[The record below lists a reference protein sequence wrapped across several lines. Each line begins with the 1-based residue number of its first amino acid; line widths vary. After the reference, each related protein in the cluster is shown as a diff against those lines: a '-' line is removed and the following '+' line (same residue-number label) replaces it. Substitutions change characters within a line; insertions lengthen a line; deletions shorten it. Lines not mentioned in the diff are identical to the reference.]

1 MKILITGGCG
11 FLGSHIC
18 EYFKAQGEDVTALDN
33 LTRYELD
40 RADYKPTARMHNF
53 DYIHKLGCN
62 FIKADIRNPLI
73 KDDFDYIIHTA
84 AQPAMTVAIEEPWLD
99 LTTNIIGTYNVLE
112 LARQLDVPIV
122 NCSTI
127 HLYGNNINDTL
138 TEEETRFTAE
148 PATIGEDHP
157 ILNGDVTPLHAS
169 KRSAELYV
177 QAFAETYG
185 LKAASFRL
193 TGMYGPRQ
201 FGSMDHGWVANFAIR
216 AITGK
221 PITLFGTGK
230 QVRDILYAGDAARA
244 FDLWLDGGKSRIYN
258 IGGGPENIISLQECI
273 ELISEIT
280 ETEVNPTLDDPRFGD
295 LYYFASDIARATKD
309 FGWTPQVSNRE
320 GIEKLVTW
328 IQNNMRLF
336 G

>member
-1 MKILITGGCG
+1 MKVLVTGGCG
-11 FLGSHIC
+11 FVGSHVC
-18 EYFKAQGEDVTALDN
+18 EYFKMRGDDVTALDN
-33 LTRYELD
+33 LARHELE
-40 RADYKPTARMHNF
+40 RTPYKPDARMHNF
-53 DYIHKLGCN
+53 NFVHKLGCH
-62 FIKADIRNPLI
+62 FIKGDIRRPLI
-73 KDDFDYIIHTA
+73 KDEWDYIIHTA
-84 AQPAMTVAIEEPWLD
+84 AQPAMTIAIEEPWLD

-138 TEEETRFTAE
+138 TEGETRFTAE
-148 PATIGEDHP
+148 PATIDEEHK

-169 KRSAELYV
+169 KRAAELYT
-177 QAFAETYG
+177 QTFAETYG
-185 LKAASFRL
+185 LKAANFRL

-201 FGSMDHGWVANFAIR
+201 FGGMDHGWVANFAIR
-216 AITGK
+216 VITGK
-221 PITLFGTGK
+221 AITLFGTGK

-244 FDLWLDGGKSRIYN
+244 FDLWLNGGKSTTYN

-273 ELISEIT
+273 ELITEIT
-280 ETEVNPTLDDPRFGD
+280 EITTDPVLDDPRFGD
-295 LYYFASDIARATKD
+295 LYYFVSDIGKATKD
-309 FGWTPQVSNRE
+309 FGWTPQTSNQD

-328 IQNNMRLF
+328 IQNNRRLF